1 VTSACKAVTPAIG
14 TLAISGKSIPSGM
27 MAQTLAGA
35 QVYSAK
41 APPLSVSPNT
51 LSPTLICSTLLPTS
65 STIPAKS
72 APRILTL
79 GLNNP
84 KENRAKKGFPRRICQ
99 SAGLAEFAITFTR
112 I

>member
-1 VTSACKAVTPAIG
+1 MG
-14 TLAISGKSIPSGM
+14 TLAISGKPVPFGM
-27 MAQTLAGA
+27 MAQTFAGI

-51 LSPTLICSTLLPTS
+51 RSPTLKCFTLFPAS

-72 APRILTL
+72 APGILSL

-84 KENRAKKGFPRRICQ
+84 KANRAKKGFPEEYASQ
-99 SAGLAEFAITFTR
+99 QGWLNSLQL
-112 I
+112 